1 MSSSTAW
8 GLYTIFMLTY
18 LLRAVRSGFLEMRDS
33 FRLFYQDALGNTSTE
48 RSLGQQFALEVFGE
62 PQAPDWVRYGYA
74 ISAALAYPVFAL
86 FLVMEGLFN
95 RSAAPVG
102 VGFVICFVL
111 GLLLNVATV
120 SLSVWFIF
128 GYGSVESR
136 VRAFFDK
143 NPPRAE
149 SHTRRSQK
157 PSGDDIPDLP
167 WWWLYTIT
175 RREIPWRILRWVPRV
190 WFVFASLLGVIF
202 GLLAL
207 LHAFNGEDSLLA
219 WVVLALWLPTGWLY
233 PLDGALKVAP
243 WRGNGNFSALVLRA
257 ALYEKTQQ
265 EKSTDIIVRARD

>member
-1 MSSSTAW
+1 MFNSTAW
-8 GLYTIFMLTY
+8 CLYTTFMLLY
-18 LLRAVRSGFLEMRDS
+18 LLRVMWNEFPGMRDNL
-33 FRLFYQDALGNTSTE
+33 RLFCRDAFGNTSTE
-48 RSLGQQFALEVFGE
+48 RSLGQQFAVEVFGE
-62 PQAPDWVRYGYA
+62 PRAPGWLRYGYA
-74 ISAALAYPVFAL
+74 INAALAYPTFAL

-95 RSAAPVG
+95 RSSGPVW
-102 VGFVICFVL
+102 VGLVICFIL
-111 GLLLNVATV
+111 CLISNVATV

-128 GYGSVESR
+128 QYGSVESR

-157 PSGDDIPDLP
+157 PGSDDSPDLP

-175 RREIPWRILRWVPRV
+175 RREMPWRILNWVPRV

-207 LHAFNGEDSLLA
+207 LHAFNGEEGLLA
-219 WVVLALWLPTGWLY
+219 WIVLALWLPTGWLY

-243 WRGNGNFSALVLRA
+243 WRGSGNFSALVLKA
-257 ALYEKTQQ
+257 ALYEKAQHP
-265 EKSTDIIVRARD
+265 